1 MALADRTGL
10 IQHGLRNH
18 RAAGTDGRSQHV
30 RCSNL
35 REPGRPDSNRSCWPW
50 HHGSAPKYSYTKVVP
65 GFYNQIAPQ
74 EQGNEYVFTNGIDF
88 GVEIKY

>member
-1 MALADRTGL
+1 MQPVQTVARNTSDAPIFVNPAGQTVTG
-10 IQHGLRNH
+10 
-18 RAAGTDGRSQHV
+18 
-30 RCSNL
+30 
-35 REPGRPDSNRSCWPW
+35 PGPGITEVP
-50 HHGSAPKYSYTKVVP
+50 PKYSYTKVVP